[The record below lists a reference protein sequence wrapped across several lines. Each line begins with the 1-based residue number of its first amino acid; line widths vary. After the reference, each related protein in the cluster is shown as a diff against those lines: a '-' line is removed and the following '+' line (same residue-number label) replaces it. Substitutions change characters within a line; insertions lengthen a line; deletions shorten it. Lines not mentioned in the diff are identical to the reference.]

1 MQINNQIKMS
11 KGFLPSTLIPILI
24 VTAFGGLGW
33 YSYYDKQK
41 SHETVVLINQKEKK
55 GLEDDLKQSQSSI
68 NALESRQLKLNGQ
81 NKRLLDQVN
90 NHRQQTNSLN
100 QRIVQF
106 KNNLI
111 RLRSELAV
119 SNDQTTIVKTSLIEE
134 RKNLKL
140 AVKKTAR
147 LENSMQQMRDQ
158 VAKNVTKLEKQL
170 EQRQTLEASLSAQID
185 SVSDEK
191 KALFVKL
198 QGEEQRRYQL
208 QNQILWVNNNVDIKA
223 EALLDAKQ
231 GLDKLQTKFN
241 EIRIEKDNEAAEF
254 VALRKKLE
262 QELNQTQIQFTQLK
276 NKMQIINLTSEV
288 LFKSG
293 SAEIK
298 PEGQKVLVL
307 IAATLNNFPNRQVFI
322 EGHTDNIPMSNSS
335 GYRSNWELSSARAIS
350 AALILQA
357 NNQVSPKR
365 LKVVGHSEFKPITSN
380 ETEEG
385 RRLNRRIEIR
395 LLPES
400 EDYL

>member
-111 RLRSELAV
+111 RLRSEQAV
-119 SNDQTTIVKTSLIEE
+119 SNDQTTIVKTALIEE
-134 RKNLKL
+134 KKSLKL
-140 AVKKTAR
+140 AVEKTAR

-276 NKMQIINLTSEV
+276 NKMRIINLTSEV

>member
-106 KNNLI
+106 KNNLV

-276 NKMQIINLTSEV
+276 NKMRIINLTSEV

>member
-1 MQINNQIKMS
+1 MS

-276 NKMQIINLTSEV
+276 NKMRIINLTSEV

>member
-106 KNNLI
+106 KNNLV

-170 EQRQTLEASLSAQID
+170 EQRQTLEASLRAQSD

>member
-1 MQINNQIKMS
+1 MQINSQIKMS

-119 SNDQTTIVKTSLIEE
+119 SNDQTTIVKTALIEE

-140 AVKKTAR
+140 AVEKTAR

-276 NKMQIINLTSEV
+276 NKMRIINLTSEV

-400 EDYL
+400 EGAL